1 MGGRGSA
8 SRFINAENYSMS
20 NVDKTILEKEYFGSL
35 NFSKINTSLRNENLE
50 NVKDV
55 IKVIDR
61 NMKPLGKNITVER
74 FVNDFF
80 IEKVFGKKIDT
91 IKKSDIV
98 GKERIDKGYMS
109 TSTEKSNIPYFA
121 TTKIKMIID
130 VPKGT
135 KVLFSTK
142 NKGTQ
147 EDEHEMLIHRGVK
160 YKVLNFDKSFA
171 DSDYTMKVKVIK

>member
-1 MGGRGSA
+1 
-8 SRFINAENYSMS
+8 
-20 NVDKTILEKEYFGSL
+20 
-35 NFSKINTSLRNENLE
+35 
-50 NVKDV
+50 
-55 IKVIDR
+55 
-61 NMKPLGKNITVER
+61 
-74 FVNDFF
+74 
-80 IEKVFGKKIDT
+80 
-91 IKKSDIV
+91 
-98 GKERIDKGYMS
+98 MS

-142 NKGTQ
+142 NKETQ

-171 DSDYTMKVKVIK
+171 DSDYTMKVEVIK